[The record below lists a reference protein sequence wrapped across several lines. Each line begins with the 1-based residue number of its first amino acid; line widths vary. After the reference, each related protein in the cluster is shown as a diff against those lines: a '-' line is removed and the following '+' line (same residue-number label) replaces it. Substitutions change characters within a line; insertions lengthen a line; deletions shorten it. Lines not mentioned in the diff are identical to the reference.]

1 MVLPLIGRELLKRGI
16 RKKLKKKPLEKLK
29 KKGPDS
35 AAKALAKALGGLS
48 AASLGT
54 LGVIGLAYNESQKY
68 KNKRLNKEEKTNQF
82 NKSRKKL
89 IKEGG
94 SAAST
99 AMRKRI
105 KSFME
110 EEMKKIRGK

>member
-1 MVLPLIGRELLKRGI
+1 MAAPLLGFAARLAAR
-16 RKKLKKKPLEKLK
+16 KLKKKPSEKLR

-35 AAKALAKALGGLS
+35 TAKALAKALGGVS
-48 AASLGT
+48 AASLGS
-54 LGVIGLAYNESQKY
+54 LGIIGSAYNESRKN

-94 SAAST
+94 SAASI
-99 AMRKRI
+99 AKRKQI

>member
-1 MVLPLIGRELLKRGI
+1 MVLPLIGRELLKKGI
-16 RKKLKKKPLEKLK
+16 RKKLKKKPSEKLS

-35 AAKALAKALGGLS
+35 TAKALAKALGGVS
-48 AASLGT
+48 AASLGA

-68 KNKRLNKEEKTNQF
+68 KNKRLNDEEKTNQF
-82 NKSRKKL
+82 NKSLKKL

-94 SAAST
+94 SAASI
-99 AMRKRI
+99 AERERI
-105 KSFME
+105 RSFME